1 VRYFVDASVPE
12 WYSRETTEPLRAQI
26 QINRRVELKM
36 APDEA
41 RRARGAVKEL
51 MIGRITPP
59 FLGITEDSVEQAKT
73 TYPIQSHIFIRTFH
87 MEITRV
93 WFFNANTGQIYRKL
107 GPSDHDAQ

>member
-1 VRYFVDASVPE
+1 
-12 WYSRETTEPLRAQI
+12 
-26 QINRRVELKM
+26 M

-73 TYPIQSHIFIRTFH
+73 TYPIQSHMFIRTFH
-87 MEITRV
+87 MEITGV
-93 WFFNANTGQIYRKL
+93 WFSMPILDRSIANSALATTMHNN
-107 GPSDHDAQ
+107 PEV